1 MAEAEDV
8 IREAGRIGVMLLD
21 ADVRFV
27 VKKSVQDVGG
37 VPGGGVNDSG
47 VKWSISIRN
56 KGVNERRRVRPVLQV
71 DRTDRLPAPSDLK
84 PLSIG

>member
-37 VPGGGVNDSG
+37 VDVSG

-56 KGVNERRRVRPVLQV
+56 KGTKLVQKGSS
-71 DRTDRLPAPSDLK
+71 RTS
-84 PLSIG
+84 G